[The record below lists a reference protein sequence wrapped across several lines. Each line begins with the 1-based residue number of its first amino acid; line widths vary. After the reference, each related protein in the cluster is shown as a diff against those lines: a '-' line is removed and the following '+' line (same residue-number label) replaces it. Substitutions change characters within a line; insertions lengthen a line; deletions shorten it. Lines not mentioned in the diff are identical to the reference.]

1 VAVGAPVQLEEA
13 AISVT
18 PSIGVALFPAHGDS
32 AAELIKH
39 ADTAM
44 YQAKSQGRAGFAFF
58 RPAMAEAARAALALE
73 SRLAQAVR
81 DHEFVLHYQPQ
92 LRLDNGAL
100 VGVEALVRWAHPQQ
114 GLLPPDDFIPLA
126 ESCRLILPIG
136 RWVLATALRQAVQ
149 WHRLGLA
156 PVPMAVNLSA
166 LQFQAH
172 DFVHSVETALADAGA
187 TGAMLELELTE
198 RMLMDDTAS
207 VHATLSRLR
216 ALGVRIAVDDFGTGY
231 TSLRHLKDLPL
242 DRLKI
247 DRTFVEGLP
256 DDVGSAA
263 IAAAIVQ
270 MGHGLGLQVLAEGV
284 ETAAQQQHLRAL
296 ACDAQQGL
304 LHSGPLAAADFEQWL
319 RLRAAPKPA

>member
-1 VAVGAPVQLEEA
+1 
-13 AISVT
+13 
-18 PSIGVALFPAHGDS
+18 
-32 AAELIKH
+32 
-39 ADTAM
+39 M

-126 ESCRLILPIG
+126 ESRRLILPIG

-149 WHRLGLA
+149 WHQLGLA

-172 DFVHSVETALADAGA
+172 DFVQTVEAALADAGA

-256 DDVGSAA
+256 DDAGSAA

-304 LHSGPLAAADFEQWL
+304 LHSGPLSAADFEQWL
-319 RLRAAPKPA
+319 RLRAAPRPA